1 MDINSISSVMFF
13 FLKWHLSGNLKKKCN
28 YLELDNNN
36 FYMIIR
42 AML

>member
-1 MDINSISSVMFF
+1 MDINSISSVIIFSKVAF
-13 FLKWHLSGNLKKKCN
+13 KWKFEKKCN